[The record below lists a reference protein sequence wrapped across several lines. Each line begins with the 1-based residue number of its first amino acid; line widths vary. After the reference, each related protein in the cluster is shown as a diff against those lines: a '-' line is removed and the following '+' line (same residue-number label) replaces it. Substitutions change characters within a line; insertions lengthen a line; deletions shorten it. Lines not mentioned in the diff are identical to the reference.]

1 MNAVTEKYLKQLL
14 EGYENNIPN
23 VDAMISDGETKI
35 NHLKEQREV
44 MLEAIEELRELIVE
58 DPDLVEADTE

>member
-23 VDAMISDGETKI
+23 VDAMISEMTNKLS
-35 NHLKEQREV
+35 HLEEQRTV
-44 MLEAIEELRELIVE
+44 MLEAIDELRELIVE
-58 DPDLVEADTE
+58 DPDLVEVDTE